1 MRSWKKYIPW
11 AVILLVLVGIGYIVG
26 PRLSPDTPLGLVNQQ
41 QPLQTLDPLPQH
53 PQIKVYLNQSQ
64 ANTYTDPYRQIY
76 RHGDDLEQFILDQIG
91 SAQQSIDMAIQEL
104 NLPLIA
110 QALAQKQAAG
120 IPVRVITENTYVR
133 PWDQIAT
140 APAEDPELPE
150 LSEREEV
157 KIEEYIALIDVNR
170 DGQLA
175 PDEIASRDVYQIM
188 DNAGIPWIDD
198 TADGSAGS
206 GLMHHKFILI
216 DGQKLVTGSA
226 NFTLSDIHGDFG
238 EDLSRGN
245 ANHMLLIA
253 SSQVAG
259 IFSQEF
265 DLMWGDGP
273 GGQPDSLFG
282 VQKPERPIQTVQVG
296 NATVGIHFSPASRS
310 IPYADTSNGAIVET
324 LRQAQHSAALAL
336 FVFTD
341 SGIANKLH
349 RMHHDRNVTIR
360 GVFDPGFAYRD
371 YSRTLDMWGVTPLGD
386 GCLLDPNR
394 QIWSDPIIDTIG
406 IPQLHR
412 TDKLHHKFGLLDAG
426 TPQATLI
433 TGSHNWSTAANQTN
447 DEALL
452 IIRDPIV
459 TAHLD
464 REFERLIVSARF
476 GPSRRL
482 SEQAQAQATDCPNPI
497 LAGSQLI
504 NLNTASAEELT
515 QLPGI
520 GPVIAE
526 RIVAARPFS
535 SLADLDRVNGIG
547 PSRIAAIQDRVEW

>member
-1 MRSWKKYIPW
+1 MRSWKRYIPW

-26 PRLSPDTPLGLVNQQ
+26 PRLSPDTPLGLVDGQQ
-41 QPLQTLDPLPQH
+41 QLQTLDPLPQH

-110 QALAQKQAAG
+110 QALAQKQDAG

-140 APAEDPELPE
+140 APPEDLD
-150 LSEREEV
+150 LSEREAV
-157 KIEEYIALIDVNR
+157 KVEEYIALIDINR
-170 DGQLA
+170 DGVLD

-259 IFSQEF
+259 IFAQEF

-406 IPQLHR
+406 IPQLHT
-412 TDKLHHKFGLLDAG
+412 TDKLHHKFALLDAG
-426 TPQATLI
+426 TSQATLI
-433 TGSHNWSTAANQTN
+433 TGSHNWSIAANHSN

-452 IIRDPIV
+452 VIRDPV
-459 TAHLD
+459 VAAHLE

-547 PSRIAAIQDRVEW
+547 PSRIAALQDRVEW